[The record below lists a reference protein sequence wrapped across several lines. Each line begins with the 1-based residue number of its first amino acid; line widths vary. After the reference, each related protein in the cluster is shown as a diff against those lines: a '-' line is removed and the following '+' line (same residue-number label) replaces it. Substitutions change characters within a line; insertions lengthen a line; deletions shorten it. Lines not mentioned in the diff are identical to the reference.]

1 MRKKYKKALAALLVG
16 CMGAGML
23 PADVSAAGGQS
34 VGSGEYSLIVDNDC
48 AGAVRY
54 GVTIGAMTPMN
65 LQVLQPEQSIRS
77 YGKKV
82 QRRNSTI
89 RSRRTGQ

>member
-54 GVTIGAMTPMN
+54 GV
-65 LQVLQPEQSIRS
+65 L
-77 YGKKV
+77 
-82 QRRNSTI
+82 
-89 RSRRTGQ
+89 

>member
-1 MRKKYKKALAALLVG
+1 MVKRYKKALAALLVC

-54 GVTIGAMTPMN
+54 GVTIGGAEYEIEVAGYDTY
-65 LQVLQPEQSIRS
+65 EF
-77 YGKKV
+77 
-82 QRRNSTI
+82 
-89 RSRRTGQ
+89 TGIAAGTEYTVVWE